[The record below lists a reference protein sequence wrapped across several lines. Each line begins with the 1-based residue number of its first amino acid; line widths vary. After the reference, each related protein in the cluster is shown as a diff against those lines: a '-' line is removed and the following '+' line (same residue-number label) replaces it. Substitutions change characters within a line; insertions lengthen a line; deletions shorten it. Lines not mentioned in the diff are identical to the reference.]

1 MQLIKHSSIGRV
13 FFIQVNEN
21 DFNKVDEKY
30 FLKVNIMTDYPSEP
44 LNVLHAI
51 DFKRMYPVVSC
62 QVQLTDRI
70 DLNRLK
76 QAVLLTAQVEP
87 LLFSRYHRSQNEWIS
102 LPLNADQ
109 VVIEVADTTNLFD
122 PKMKIDWEN
131 DVQLKIFVSH
141 SADGDHLGIYIS
153 HIMTD
158 GGGFKQYLRLL
169 STTYTELTVDAKLHN
184 NPSIVNLTKAI
195 MNSKPSGNHSDHPQ
209 NVLGLPI
216 DDQPGKR
223 SFVGH
228 VETTPTESKR
238 IISWSKQ
245 QGVTINDLLMG
256 AFIYRLRQY
265 NDFDDIALACP
276 TDMRN
281 FMPQQDEKTLRIGNL
296 TSRYNPSFKVLKS
309 DDLMTV
315 IQTVHQEMSDLK
327 AQRQCFD
334 SIRDLLTNVDNK
346 SLPEL
351 WEIVETNYHV
361 RPIGYTNMGMVN
373 DDCLQ
378 FGNLTTKSA
387 FINGSFRTAPMFQ
400 MAASTFHQQI
410 SLTFNMIGSQ
420 TAYKQG
426 MEFLQEVKQAILSLI
441 K

>member
-1 MQLIKHSSIGRV
+1 
-13 FFIQVNEN
+13 
-21 DFNKVDEKY
+21 
-30 FLKVNIMTDYPSEP
+30 MTNYPSEP
-44 LNVLHAI
+44 LNILHAI

-62 QVQLTDRI
+62 QVQLTGRI

-87 LLFSRYHRSQNEWIS
+87 LLFSRYHRSQNEWVS

-109 VVIEVADTTNLFD
+109 VVIEVADTTNLLD
-122 PKMKIDWEN
+122 PNMKIDWEN

-141 SADGDHLGIYIS
+141 PEAGDQLGIYIS

-169 STTYTELTVDAKLHN
+169 SATYTKLTINSTLHN
-184 NPSIVNLTKAI
+184 NPSIANLTHAI
-195 MNSKPSGNHSDHPQ
+195 MNSEPSGSHSDHPQ
-209 NVLGLPI
+209 NVLELPI
-216 DDQPGKR
+216 DDQPGTR

-228 VETTPTESKR
+228 VETTTAELKKLIIWSKR
-238 IISWSKQ
+238 

-256 AFIYRLRQY
+256 AFIYRLRHY
-265 NDFDDIALACP
+265 NNFDDIALACP

-281 FMPQQDEKTLRIGNL
+281 FMSQQTEQSLRIGNL
-296 TSRYNPSFKVLKS
+296 TSRYNPNFKVLES
-309 DDLMTV
+309 DDLTTV

-327 AQRQCFD
+327 TQRQCFD
-334 SIRDLLTNVDNK
+334 SIRDLLTNVDSK

-351 WEIVETNYHV
+351 WEIVEANYHV
-361 RPIGYTNMGMVN
+361 RPIGYTNMGVID
-373 DDCLQ
+373 DDCLH
-378 FGNLTTKSA
+378 FGDLTTKTA

-400 MAASTFHQQI
+400 MATSTFHQQI

-420 TAYKQG
+420 TAYQQG
-426 MEFLQEVKQAILSLI
+426 LDFLQEVKQALLSLI